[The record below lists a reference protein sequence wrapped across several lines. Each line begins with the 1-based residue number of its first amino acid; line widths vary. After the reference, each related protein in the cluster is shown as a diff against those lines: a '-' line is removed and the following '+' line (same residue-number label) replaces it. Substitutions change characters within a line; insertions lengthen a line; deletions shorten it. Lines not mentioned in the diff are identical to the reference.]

1 MKEGRK
7 EERTEGE
14 KEGKRLGQTKMLVT
28 LGPVPA
34 VPLHCLLP
42 WTCYLT
48 SLRPG
53 NLINKMGIVLS
64 PGLLWDSSTYCI
76 KYHETW

>member
-14 KEGKRLGQTKMLVT
+14 KEEKSLGQTKMLVT
-28 LGPVPA
+28 LGSVLA

-48 SLRPG
+48 SLSPE
-53 NLINKMGIVLS
+53 NLINKMGIVSL
-64 PGLLWDSSTYCI
+64 PRITVGQLYLLHKIS
-76 KYHETW
+76 